1 MDMAYTKKEE
11 LQKNDSQENYMV
23 RKEKEYIHFYAG
35 NVYWDDIWNDM
46 QWIGSQAIDNGINGI
61 VGRYKSQLHERNALS
76 IINKADN
83 TLENIVD
90 LSEKDLQEL
99 LQAVADQ
106 INNKI
111 QNSDELSK
119 IIHDY
124 QSLKNA
130 MIGKINK
137 FYSDK
142 DQGEVDERTV
152 RAIFNIISKTLDL
165 LDSASKKEFDE
176 FKATYLKQLKMEDR
190 TKSKFYNPDDDGVV
204 KITTKNPMLV
214 QIEQTL
220 NQIPKN
226 LQNKMKSEG
235 KVLSTSSLTASLS
248 NTIMSRIIG
257 EQTSAFLTNK
267 VESTVQNA
275 FVEVSGNVQVTGL
288 SGKQINRKADY
299 TTKNNYEILSSELC
313 NFTANSRIQNNTDLI
328 ISLILDSSVKW
339 YQEKN
344 GQLVGEHI
352 AIHSTSGQ
360 TLAKLALDIFKKQA
374 YGVYNTLVFYNEDN
388 DKYLRGSQRKSKQQ
402 SFRILRSAV
411 ISNYLEKFLAGSG
424 EKILGTNTTDTAV
437 YLMVNGK
444 FYSIMSILQVYLE
457 DVCRL
462 DGEGKQSRK
471 YTYGSNRS
479 NDLVF
484 MNILNLNEKI
494 KNDWKGRK
502 RSKQA
507 ALLRSDA
514 TTRILLLSFPV
525 TFNLNKQ
532 ILKRAIQ
539 VNNIKPV

>member
-1 MDMAYTKKEE
+1 MDMAYIKKEE

-61 VGRYKSQLHERNALS
+61 VGRYKNQLHERNALS
-76 IINKADN
+76 VINKADN

-204 KITTKNPMLV
+204 KITTKNPMLA

-288 SGKQINRKADY
+288 SGKKINRKADY

-313 NFTANSRIQNNTDLI
+313 NFTANSRIRNNTDLI
-328 ISLILDSSVKW
+328 ISLILDSSAKW

-352 AIHSTSGQ
+352 TIHSTSGQ

-374 YGVYNTLVFYNEDN
+374 YGVYNTLVFYNKDN
-388 DKYLRGSQRKSKQQ
+388 DKYLRSSQRKSRQQ

-471 YTYGSNRS
+471 YTYGSDRS

-494 KNDWKGRK
+494 KNDWKGKK

-514 TTRILLLSFPV
+514 TTRTLLLSFPV

>member
-204 KITTKNPMLV
+204 KITTKNPMLA

-374 YGVYNTLVFYNEDN
+374 YGVYNTLVFYNKDN
-388 DKYLRGSQRKSKQQ
+388 DKYLRSSQRKSKQQ

-532 ILKRAIQ
+532 ILKRATQ

>member
-1 MDMAYTKKEE
+1 MDIAYIKKEE

-23 RKEKEYIHFYAG
+23 RKEKKYIHFYAG

-46 QWIGSQAIDNGINGI
+46 QQIGSQAIDNGINGI

-83 TLENIVD
+83 TLESIVD

-176 FKATYLKQLKMEDR
+176 FKAAYLKQLKMEDR
-190 TKSKFYNPDDDGVV
+190 TKSKFYNPDADGVV
-204 KITTKNPMLV
+204 KITTKNPMLA

-220 NQIPKN
+220 NRIPKN

-299 TTKNNYEILSSELC
+299 ITKNNYEILSSELC

-344 GQLVGEHI
+344 GQLAGEHI
-352 AIHSTSGQ
+352 TIHSTSGQ

-374 YGVYNTLVFYNEDN
+374 YGVYNTLVFHNKDN
-388 DKYLRGSQRKSKQQ
+388 DKYLRSSQRKSRQQ

-471 YTYGSNRS
+471 YTYGSDRS

-502 RSKQA
+502 RSEQA

-514 TTRILLLSFPV
+514 TTRTLLLSFPV